1 MVKTSYRSPD
11 SICDA
16 TSRGF
21 SLHRASLSNVRA
33 KCLSGFDKFVGIYEI
48 RNGRGENSS
57 KLFESWRRRGKK
69 WDARLRFRR
78 RSGTWY
84 FGKEGMENE
93 KEAIIDWGENL
104 LKREEKIEICTF
116 SWRTLDIL
124 KKKEWKWKG
133 LLTEERICW
142 KIRDH
147 DYWLRRECVE
157 KNEICDVY
165 FTEKMILD
173 IFEKKKWKG
182 NDYEENYWIIELLLI
197 KKRICWNMKKKRDLW
212 CIFHWKNDT

>member
-1 MVKTSYRSPD
+1 M
-11 SICDA
+11 
-16 TSRGF
+16 
-21 SLHRASLSNVRA
+21 
-33 KCLSGFDKFVGIYEI
+33 GIYEI

-197 KKRICWNMKKKRDLW
+197 KKRICWNMKKKKRFVMYISLKKW
-212 CIFHWKNDT
+212 YLIFWKRRNGNEKEVIMNYWLRQEFVKK

>member
-165 FTEKMILD
+165 FWKNDTWYFWKEEMEWKR
-173 IFEKKKWKG
+173 KWLWR
-182 NDYEENYWIIELLLI
+182 ELLNYWIIT
-197 KKRICWNMKKKRDLW
+197 D
-212 CIFHWKNDT
+212 

>member
-1 MVKTSYRSPD
+1 
-11 SICDA
+11 
-16 TSRGF
+16 
-21 SLHRASLSNVRA
+21 
-33 KCLSGFDKFVGIYEI
+33 
-48 RNGRGENSS
+48 
-57 KLFESWRRRGKK
+57 
-69 WDARLRFRR
+69 
-78 RSGTWY
+78 
-84 FGKEGMENE
+84 MENE

-147 DYWLRRECVE
+147 DYWLRREYVE

-165 FTEKMILD
+165 FTEKNGTWY
-173 IFEKKKWKG
+173 FGK
-182 NDYEENYWIIELLLI
+182 EEME
-197 KKRICWNMKKKRDLW
+197 MKKK
-212 CIFHWKNDT
+212 